1 MDSTRRNQAFGE
13 ASSIRYV
20 VPFGIA
26 TYTFFRNF
34 RSPYSD
40 RTTPSPSWT
49 KYTSCRSPFRKKVS
63 FGIDSVG
70 LEMERVVR
78 VPWTIAL
85 RPRIASPSCG
95 MRPVKMWYGWR
106 TSASG
111 GKSGAREKSAF
122 RGGLTCS
129 VGYDRTWTLRDQAP
143 LKPQEPWI
151 SSRVRTWGMA

>member
-70 LEMERVVR
+70 LEIERVVR
-78 VPWTIAL
+78 VPRSEEHTSEL
-85 RPRIASPSCG
+85 QSPMYLVC
-95 MRPVKMWYGWR
+95 R
-106 TSASG
+106 
-111 GKSGAREKSAF
+111 
-122 RGGLTCS
+122 L
-129 VGYDRTWTLRDQAP
+129 L
-143 LKPQEPWI
+143 
-151 SSRVRTWGMA
+151 

>member
-70 LEMERVVR
+70 LEIERVVR
-78 VPWTIAL
+78 VPWTIDL

-106 TSASG
+106 ASASG
-111 GKSGAREKSAF
+111 GKSGASEDLGDGVELRVGGRRDRPLLHDQDH
-122 RGGLTCS
+122 RG
-129 VGYDRTWTLRDQAP
+129 VLRWP
-143 LKPQEPWI
+143 
-151 SSRVRTWGMA
+151 

>member
-34 RSPYSD
+34 TLPYSD

-49 KYTSCRSPFRKKVS
+49 KYTSCRSPFRKKDS
-63 FGIDSVG
+63 SGIDSVG
-70 LEMERVVR
+70 FEMDSVVR
-78 VPWTIAL
+78 VPWTIGL
-85 RPRIASPSCG
+85 RERIASPPEG

-111 GKSGAREKSAF
+111 GE
-122 RGGLTCS
+122 
-129 VGYDRTWTLRDQAP
+129 
-143 LKPQEPWI
+143 
-151 SSRVRTWGMA
+151 